1 MKIIGLGLDYNNICK
16 DYNTVYLDRD
26 NDDPQTVKCM
36 KKILAWLDGFLG
48 EMVEEFEYKIY
59 RMNHE
64 STLNLSEIV
73 SKRFLFYSLEKALT
87 AQTFIFE
94 KAYTPYS
101 NLAQWAANSKESLL
115 VQNDDEGEGMYFYV
129 AENSDIHAWLLDKLK
144 DFSLD
149 DVPFEET

>member
-36 KKILAWLDGFLG
+36 KTVLAWLDGFLN
-48 EMVEEFEYKIY
+48 EILEHFDYKIY
-59 RMNHE
+59 RINQE
-64 STLNLSEIV
+64 SPLNLNEIV

-94 KAYTPYS
+94 KEYRPCS
-101 NLAQWAANSKESLL
+101 NLAEWAANTTESLL
-115 VQNDDEGEGMYFYV
+115 IQNDDEGEGIYFYV
-129 AENSDIHAWLLDKLK
+129 PENSNIHIWILDRLK
-144 DFSLD
+144 DLSLD
-149 DVPFEET
+149 EVPFEEA